1 MHQRSYCEGVLAIEM
16 KSTISSLSSTMVLY
30 NISDYYGTKVVV
42 FFFAM
47 LVSLWTSLAL
57 TSSTLKTSVK
67 F

>member
-1 MHQRSYCEGVLAIEM
+1 MHQRSYCKGVLAIEM